1 MSERTKTAVLRA
13 IAVTVVAGSV
23 LAGAPAALAGTGVSL
38 DHGALAIPVSGGV
51 ALLDPATLRVDART
65 AAGKL
70 VLSEGAQEPLGA
82 PGPLS
87 IHNGTYTW
95 SYPSRGLTAS
105 ASARDGRLVV
115 DLRASADGDL
125 NWPVTGTDRA
135 ASAVQFP
142 RGEGLSVPVADPWW
156 NGQLGGTDP
165 VRLQD
170 LTMPFWGYT
179 LGSVGAG
186 YVVPTDLG
194 TSLRFVSS
202 AGRLHT
208 STAHHFAAADG
219 TDGYT
224 VAFSVTDGSPVAPAL
239 DYRRWL
245 ANHGQLGNL
254 EQKIRANP
262 AVGKLI
268 GAFHAY
274 LWGDGRTTEAV
285 RQMRQLGLGR
295 MWLGYDSDDSPMPAD
310 AVRAAEDAGYLVGP
324 YDSWDNAQDPATA
337 DTPAARW
344 PSPVWPQ
351 ACVEDAQGKPET
363 GFQGRGCYVSS
374 QALADAE
381 PTHHYLADRVAA
393 TAASGADSYFLDVDA
408 TGELFRDHSAAHP
421 MTEAQDRANRLSRMA
436 KLSGEFVLG
445 SESAGAWANQVL
457 AFSHGSSTP
466 VADGLWAAE
475 RDKDAWGTYWPPA
488 RPGFFFKPAT
498 ISADLAKAMFD
509 PRYRVP
515 LYETVLHDSVISLDR
530 WELPLDKLPGQ
541 RATRIQL
548 AMLYNTPLNL
558 ALDRKALTEEGPEL
572 ASLQRFFAGLQ
583 SAAGTKAMTG
593 FRTLSGDGRVQQT
606 TFGDHALVVT
616 ANFGSTAYQGLP
628 GGCVSA
634 ERPGRPAERL
644 CPKAV

>member
-1 MSERTKTAVLRA
+1 MLAMSTM
-13 IAVTVVAGSV
+13 VAASV
-23 LAGAPAALAGTGVSL
+23 LAGAPAARADRGPGPLV
-38 DHGALAIPVSGGV
+38 IPVTGGIV
-51 ALLDPATLRVDART
+51 RLDPDGLRIDALT
-65 AAGKL
+65 AAGPRT
-70 VLSEGAQEPLGA
+70 LSEGAREPLGA
-82 PGPLS
+82 PGPVSLR
-87 IHNGTYTW
+87 HGTYTW
-95 SYPSRGLTAS
+95 SYPDRGLTAS
-105 ASARDGRLVV
+105 ASAREGRLVV
-115 DLRASADGDL
+115 DLEATAGSTL
-125 NWPVTGTDRA
+125 SWPVTGTDPA

-156 NGQLGGTDP
+156 NGQLGGAGP

-179 LGSVGAG
+179 LGPVGAG

-194 TSLRFVSS
+194 TSLEFVSR

-208 STAHHFAAADG
+208 AATHRFDAGDG
-219 TDGYT
+219 TSGYT
-224 VAFSVTDGSPVAPAL
+224 VAFSITDGSPVAPAL

-245 ANHGQLGNL
+245 AGHGQLSRL

-262 AVGKLI
+262 AVGRLI

-274 LWGDGRTTEAV
+274 LWGDGRTAETV
-285 RQMRQLGLGR
+285 RRMQQLGLGR
-295 MWLGYDSDDSPMPAD
+295 MWLGYDSDGTPMPAD
-310 AVRAAEDAGYLVGP
+310 AVRAARDAGYLVGP

-344 PSPVWPQ
+344 PSPVWPG
-351 ACVEDAQGKPET
+351 ACVQDAQGRPET
-363 GFQGRGCYVSS
+363 GFGGRGCYLSS
-374 QALADAE
+374 QALAEAE
-381 PTHHYLADRVAA
+381 PTHNYLAGRVAA
-393 TAASGADSYFLDVDA
+393 TAANGVDSYFLDVDA

-421 MTEAQDRANRLSRMA
+421 MTEAQDRANRLSRME
-436 KLSGEFVLG
+436 KLSERFVLG
-445 SESAGAWANQVL
+445 SETAGAWANPAL
-457 AFSHGSSTP
+457 AFSHGSSSP

-498 ISADLAKAMFD
+498 LPADVAKAMFD

-515 LYETVLHDSVISLDR
+515 LYETVLHDSVVSLDR

-541 RATRIQL
+541 RRTRILL

-558 ALDRKALTEEGPEL
+558 ALDRQTLAAEGPEL

-593 FRTLSGDGRVQQT
+593 FTTLSGDRLVQRT
-606 TFGDHALVVT
+606 TFGEHALVVT
-616 ANFGSTAYQGLP
+616 ANFGPAAYGGLP
-628 GGCVSA
+628 GGCVKA
-634 ERPGRPAERL
+634 EPLGQPARLL
-644 CPKAV
+644 CPGA

>member
-1 MSERTKTAVLRA
+1 MSVRTKTAV
-13 IAVTVVAGSV
+13 AVAVGLILTTA
-23 LAGAPAALAGTGVSL
+23 APADAGTRLG
-38 DHGALAIPVSGGV
+38 HGALAIPVSGGV

-65 AAGKL
+65 AAGPL
-70 VLSEGAQEPLGA
+70 VLSEGAQEPLGS
-82 PGPLS
+82 PGPVS
-87 IHNGTYTW
+87 VHNGTYSW
-95 SYPSRGLTAS
+95 SYPDRRLTAS

-115 DLRASADGDL
+115 DLHASADGDL
-125 NWPVTGTDRA
+125 SWPVTGTDRA

-156 NGQLGGTDP
+156 NGQLGGADP

-170 LTMPFWGYT
+170 LSMPFWGYT
-179 LGSVGAG
+179 LGKVGAG

-194 TSLRFVSS
+194 TSLRFVST

-208 STAHHFAAADG
+208 ATSHHFAAADG

-224 VAFSVTDGSPVAPAL
+224 VAFSITDGSPVAPAL

-245 ANHGQLGNL
+245 AGHGQLGSL
-254 EQKIRANP
+254 DRKIKANP

-274 LWGDGRTTEAV
+274 LWGDGRTADAV
-285 RQMRQLGLGR
+285 RQMQQLGLGR

-310 AVRAAEDAGYLVGP
+310 AVRAAKDAGYLVGP

-351 ACVEDAQGKPET
+351 ACVENAQGKPET
-363 GFQGRGCYVSS
+363 GFGGRGCYVSS
-374 QALADAE
+374 QALAGAE
-381 PTHHYLADRVAA
+381 PAHHYLAGRVAA
-393 TAASGADSYFLDVDA
+393 TAANGADSYFLDVDA
-408 TGELFRDHSAAHP
+408 TGELFRDYSAAHP

-436 KLSGEFVLG
+436 KLSGQFVLG

-530 WELPLDKLPGQ
+530 WELPLDKLPAQ
-541 RATRIQL
+541 RATRILL

-558 ALDRKALTEEGPEL
+558 ALDRQALTEEGPEL
-572 ASLQRFFAGLQ
+572 ASLQRFFADIQ
-583 SAAGTKAMTG
+583 AAAGTKAMTG
-593 FRTLSGDGRVQQT
+593 FRTLSGDGRVQQP

-616 ANFGSTAYQGLP
+616 ANFGSTAFDGLP

-634 ERPGRPAERL
+634 EQPGQPVQRL
-644 CPKAV
+644 CPA